1 MAEKGKAVDQ
11 QQVESKDGGLLSN
24 LRLSRTTAIELAAL
38 GLVLAIAI
46 ILRVLPL
53 QWGPYLNE
61 YDPFFWYRI
70 AEHIAKN
77 GYASYFTWQ
86 DTLSWYPM
94 GRDIAH
100 SSYPGNPFSA
110 VIIWQ
115 VLNAIQIRVSVYDV
129 ALYFPILMATLTCV
143 AAYYFGKD
151 LGGKAVGIFTALFM
165 AINPSYIGRT
175 VLGFFDT
182 ENIGIFGMVA
192 TGLFFLRSIDA
203 KRKTPERIA
212 YGVAGGLTMGYAFA
226 SWGAARYISSLLLLY
241 VMVSLLLGKI
251 EQRHIVSYS
260 VTTVVGFL
268 IALVIPRLGVSY
280 ILNIENLA
288 AIGAIGLLVIYEV
301 MKTRLQESQA
311 RLGTFALIG
320 IALAAFIILPYLGI
334 GNPITGKFLKV
345 LDPFGETSPLF
356 SSVSEHQLST
366 WASYWQDFGVTII
379 LAVLGVYLLVKEGGE
394 KPLYATLFFLTTV
407 YFAGTLVRL
416 TLILAFPASLLAAY
430 ALVRL
435 IEPFKA
441 ITLKPEESRS
451 KKRRMQAMGMSRGVG
466 AIFILLVLAS
476 FVPQTIG
483 ASTVAGFPGPLASSG
498 VPAIFDGKYSHDWI
512 DALNWIKDNTTE
524 DSIVCSWWDYG
535 YWIETVA
542 NRTTLADG
550 STKNV
555 TQIVNIARMML
566 EPKNESLRLMK
577 QYNVDYVVVFVTFNP
592 NNPKEEW
599 PYGDNV
605 KWPAMASIAGY
616 NMTKFIVQDPT
627 TGQTQYTQAFGNTT
641 IAGLMYG
648 VPGIETNFTLVYPS
662 PFGWVLVYKVEY

>member
-11 QQVESKDGGLLSN
+11 QQVESKGRGLLSN
-24 LRLSRTTAIELAAL
+24 LRLSRATAIELAAL

-94 GRDIAH
+94 GRDIAQ
-100 SSYPGNPFSA
+100 SSHPGNPFSA
-110 VIIWQ
+110 VFIWQ

-129 ALYFPILMATLTCV
+129 ALYFPVLMAALTCI

-165 AINPSYIGRT
+165 AISPSYISRT

-192 TGLFFLRSIDA
+192 TGLFFLRSTDA
-203 KRKTPERIA
+203 KRKTPERVA
-212 YGVAGGLTMGYAFA
+212 YAVAGGLAMGYAFA

-251 EQRHIVSYS
+251 ERRHIVSYG

-268 IALVIPRLGVSY
+268 VALVVPRLGVPY

-288 AIGAIGLLVIYEV
+288 AIGAIGLLLVYEV
-301 MKTRLQESQA
+301 VKTRLPESQA
-311 RLGTFALIG
+311 RLGAFALVG
-320 IALAAFIILPYLGI
+320 VALAAVIILPYFGI
-334 GNPITGKFLKV
+334 GNPIAGKFLKV
-345 LDPFGETSPLF
+345 LNPFEEAGALF
-356 SSVSEHQLST
+356 SSVSEHKLSS
-366 WASYWQDFGVTII
+366 WSSYFQDFGVTIV

-394 KPLYATLFFLTTV
+394 RPLYALLFFLTTV

-451 KKRRMQAMGMSRGVG
+451 KKRRLQAMGMSRGVG
-466 AIFILLVLAS
+466 AIFIVLVLAS
-476 FVPQTIG
+476 FIPHTMN
-483 ASTVAGFPGPLASSG
+483 ASTVAGYPGPLASSG
-498 VPAIFDGKYSHDWI
+498 VPAVFDGKYSHDWI
-512 DALNWIKDNTTE
+512 DALNWLEANTTE
-524 DSIVCSWWDYG
+524 DSIICSWWDYG

-550 STKNV
+550 STRNA
-555 TQIVNIARMML
+555 TQIANIARMML

-592 NNPKEEW
+592 YKPTEEW

-616 NMTKFIVQDPT
+616 NMTKFITQDPT
-627 TGQTQYTQAFGNTT
+627 TGQRQYTNAFLNST

-648 VPGIETNFTLVYPS
+648 IEGIETNFKPVYAS
-662 PFGWVLVYKVEY
+662 KFGWVLVYKVEY